1 MTRIVFS
8 YSLRLFIV
16 LRQANTDS
24 IQSNSASPKD
34 CGLSGLAV
42 ERFQETKGPHA
53 FKSLSSNELDAY
65 FGILLIKTD
74 FFSSFWTSTG
84 MRVEL
89 SSWLATLFY
98 YFTMAGAF

>member
-1 MTRIVFS
+1 M
-8 YSLRLFIV
+8 
-16 LRQANTDS
+16 
-24 IQSNSASPKD
+24 QSNSAKPKD
-34 CGLSGLAV
+34 WGLSGLAADLFHEV
-42 ERFQETKGPHA
+42 KGPQA
-53 FKSLSSNELDAY
+53 FRSLSNKELDAY